1 MPARSHAHHK
11 VRSDDP
17 PAKVLGT
24 YRGQWVAFYHRKV
37 VAAGPDGGK
46 VVDEARAKLGGKEP
60 TLMRVP
66 EHALYL
72 L

>member
-1 MPARSHAHHK
+1 
-11 VRSDDP
+11 
-17 PAKVLGT
+17 LGT